1 MKKLLPCT
9 ALVMCAGMACAQAE
23 EKNDW
28 HFNIGAMY
36 EIENVE
42 GYGEDMDGLAEP
54 SVYFNAA
61 NGPWRIS
68 LAYYQEGP
76 VDYSAGKRGTWF
88 DRPELEVHYQFLE
101 SDDFSFGLTGGFRNY
116 GYGRCE
122 QVPDMRSCLSSGAM
136 EQGSS

>member
-1 MKKLLPCT
+1 MKTLLSST
-9 ALVMCAGMACAQAE
+9 ALVMCAGMACAQAA

-42 GYGEDMDGLAEP
+42 GQAEDMDGLGEP
-54 SVYFNAA
+54 SIYFNAA
-61 NGPWRIS
+61 NGPWKIS

-88 DRPELEVHYQFLE
+88 DRPELEIRYQLLE
-101 SDDFSFGLTGGFRNY
+101 SDDVNFGLTGGFRNY
-116 GYGRCE
+116 GYHYVDEPGKDTANMQR
-122 QVPDMRSCLSSGAM
+122 
-136 EQGSS
+136 